1 MYLYKYCY
9 FLHNFNVAIFILMN
23 AMMAYWFC
31 HSQQVFILSFRTTI
45 SHA

>member
-23 AMMAYWFC
+23 AMMTYW
-31 HSQQVFILSFRTTI
+31 LSTG
-45 SHA
+45 